1 MSVPAP
7 YFYDSSDVGAH
18 GSCLAG
24 PPLML
29 ALFTRSLSL
38 PEFNRHYFV
47 RAGFHCIK
55 ILNLHKA
62 PKSADM
68 VYRS

>member
-1 MSVPAP
+1 MYQHHISD
-7 YFYDSSDVGAH
+7 YSSDGGAH

-24 PPLML
+24 LSLRL
-29 ALFTRSLSL
+29 ALFIRSFSL
-38 PEFNRHYFV
+38 PEFNRRYFV

-62 PKSADM
+62 LKSADM